1 MCLLPIVG
9 KFDTRHRV
17 AVVDCSG
24 CEGDIN
30 STQLF
35 DTDKYPFNVAAA
47 NIDGG
52 RDVSPPMVK

>member
-1 MCLLPIVG
+1 MG

-24 CEGDIN
+24 CDGDIN

-35 DTDKYPFNVAAA
+35 DTDRYPFNVAAA
-47 NIDGG
+47 NVDGG
-52 RDVSPPMVK
+52 RDVNPPTVK